1 MSPPPELIADERLKH
16 AGEPLLHA
24 FVVGVSRYARLPEP
38 DQPGDPETFELRQL
52 SATAG
57 TAVEV
62 VRLLE
67 EANADDRL
75 PVPLGTIRVLL
86 SPTPEEQE
94 VTREVGADGV
104 PVPTLDAFLAA
115 AEAWRADAAMHEENH
130 TLFYFAGHGL
140 QRTGEDQLLVLHDF
154 GEGAGS
160 KLRKSVTTGSLVGGM
175 APSASVP
182 QIARRQLYF
191 VDACRDRPDAISSYE
206 TMQPTDVFD
215 REEPRVD
222 DRATPQYYAA
232 VPGERARAQPGKT
245 TIFGDALLECLRGAA
260 GTRDGVD
267 VGWHVSAGSLS
278 RALKLVEKDKQRLDR
293 RITFDPRG
301 AQGDPTATIVRL
313 EGVPNV
319 DVTLL
324 VDSDVPERISISVRN
339 EREEPVAVPSPL
351 DPNPFRCRWPAGAYR
366 VDADVEPD
374 GPSIRGEYR
383 EVVPP
388 SWRYPVT
395 LAP

>member
-1 MSPPPELIADERLKH
+1 MSPPPELIVDERSKH
-16 AGEPLLHA
+16 ARQPLLHA

-38 DQPGDPETFELRQL
+38 DEPGDPETFELRQL

-57 TAVEV
+57 TALEV
-62 VRLLE
+62 VRFLK
-67 EANADDRL
+67 EAKDRL

-94 VTREVGADGV
+94 AARELEADGAAF
-104 PVPTLDAFLAA
+104 PTVDAFLAA
-115 AEAWRADAAMHEENH
+115 AKEWRADAATHEENH

-140 QRTGEDQLLVLHDF
+140 QRSSENEVLVLHDF

-175 APSASVP
+175 APTASFP
-182 QIARRQLYF
+182 NIARRQLYF
-191 VDACRDRPDAISSYE
+191 IDACRDRPDAISSYE
-206 TMQPTDVFD
+206 AMQATDVFD
-215 REEPRVD
+215 REEPGVD
-222 DRATPQYYAA
+222 NRATPQYYAA

-260 GTRDGVD
+260 GTRDGID
-267 VGWHVSAGSLS
+267 VGGHVSVGSLS
-278 RALKLVEKDKQRLDR
+278 RALKLVEKEKRRLDR

-319 DVTLL
+319 DVTLR
-324 VDSDVPERISISVRN
+324 VDPRDVAERITISVLNGRGD
-339 EREEPVAVPSPL
+339 PVDVPSPL
-351 DPNPFRCRWPAGAYR
+351 VPNPFKCPWPAGAYR
-366 VDADVEPD
+366 VDANVEPD
-374 GPSIRGEYR
+374 GPSIPGEYR
-383 EVVPP
+383 DVLPP
-388 SWRYPVT
+388 FWRYPVQV
-395 LAP
+395 AP